1 MCGRLLL
8 ILVLFTR
15 PGAADP
21 HLFDKILDKQA
32 ITLALPNGHCDAKV
46 VKRDL
51 DELTVSLKKTTNA
64 CGERK
69 SLARVSRS
77 DVWDVVD
84 ARQSHES
91 FSAHCA
97 ALVWT
102 ALAST
107 AGFAAGEATGSNLA
121 VGSILGAGAVAGAL
135 LCRDRHPVI
144 VFTDRIAPAQ
154 P

>member
-1 MCGRLLL
+1 MGGRLLL
-8 ILVLFTR
+8 VLVLLTR

-21 HLFDKILDKQA
+21 HLFDKIRDKQA

-46 VKRDL
+46 VKHDRG
-51 DELTVSLKKTTNA
+51 ELTIRLKKTTNA

-69 SLARVSRS
+69 WLVRVSRS

-84 ARQSHES
+84 DRQSHEP

-97 ALVWT
+97 ALVMT
-102 ALAST
+102 AVLST
-107 AGFAAGEATGSNLA
+107 AGFAVGEVTGSNLA
-121 VGSILGAGAVAGAL
+121 LGSILGAGAVAGAL
-135 LCRDRHPVI
+135 LCRERHPVI
-144 VFTDRIAPAQ
+144 VFTDRIAPAH

>member
-1 MCGRLLL
+1 MAGRLLL
-8 ILVLFTR
+8 ILVLLTR

-21 HLFDKILDKQA
+21 HLFDKIRDKQI

-46 VKRDL
+46 VRRDL
-51 DELTVSLKKTTNA
+51 DELTVRLKKTTNA

-69 SLARVSRS
+69 SLVRVSRG

-84 ARQSHES
+84 DRASHQA

-102 ALAST
+102 ALVST
-107 AGFAAGEATGSNLA
+107 AGVAVGEATGSNLA
-121 VGSILGAGAVAGAL
+121 GWSILGISGVAGAL
-135 LCRDRHPVI
+135 LCRDRHSVI
-144 VFTDRIAPAQ
+144 VFTDRMAPAQ